1 MYSSFSQLCNTMPLS
16 NNISDIIT
24 VNYGFTSI
32 TSSSKN
38 TVAFPSSNTTLITA
52 TSDPITV
59 EFFIRDE
66 NNYNLSSPGLFLF
79 SIGNSTT
86 SYLEFRYANQGL
98 NRLHMYDPA
107 AGGIFRYSTRGTDFS
122 GGSTDTSNWHHVAF
136 VYKTDDTNNHLYID
150 GKRTKNRTTFT
161 ETAECE
167 YVNLGTTSTKL
178 NTSLANTGLN
188 MYILSHPTFS
198 DNNLTSSRK
207 TPIHSLRVTKTDV
220 YTGDFTVPS
229 SLDITNSGYSGNI
242 KNFTT
247 GCVLLVESYTI
258 NGTPVIRD
266 KVQGINLTDKLQ
278 LITDSYSI
286 KP

>member
-1 MYSSFSQLCNTMPLS
+1 MPLS

-32 TSSSKN
+32 N
-38 TVAFPSSNTTLITA
+38 TNTENTIEFPPSNNRLIAA

-66 NNYNLSSPGLFLF
+66 QNNNLSSPGVFLF
-79 SIGNSTT
+79 SIGTSTT
-86 SYLEFRYANQGL
+86 SYLEFRYANQGE

-107 AGGIFRYSTRGTDFS
+107 AGGIFRYSTRGVDFS

-136 VYKTDDTNNHLYID
+136 VYKSDDTNNHLYID

-178 NTSLANTGLN
+178 NSSLANTGLF
-188 MYILSHPTFS
+188 MYILSHPS
-198 DNNLTSSRK
+198 SANNLTSSRK